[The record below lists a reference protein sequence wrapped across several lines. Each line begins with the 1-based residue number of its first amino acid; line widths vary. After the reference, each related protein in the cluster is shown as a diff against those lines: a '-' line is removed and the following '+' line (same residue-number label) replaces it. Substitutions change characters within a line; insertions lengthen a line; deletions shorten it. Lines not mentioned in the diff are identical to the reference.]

1 MLKQSKKDT
10 SLLND
15 NSQQTEELEKE
26 VSTLKSELNQSK
38 EENQKNNQE
47 LYEKIFDLMNQIEN
61 LKSK

>member
-1 MLKQSKKDT
+1 MWKQSEKYT